1 MEVVELDVDEVF
13 REEPLEEEEVLSNI
27 EKPKKPHGNKGRAL
41 TPSQIANLEKGREIR
56 RAMKDE
62 RIKEEA
68 KKRPNVAKALKVE
81 LAVPAQPEPP
91 PIPPKPKLKRHK
103 QVIVFQSDSESDEEA
118 NQIII
123 KRGKRKQAPKKQ
135 PEPEPEPEI
144 EEYEFP
150 QSPLMFEPAP
160 RFRLKRV

>member
-1 MEVVELDVDEVF
+1 MELAVEEVF
-13 REEPLEEEEVLSNI
+13 REEPTEEEDAPSAI
-27 EKPKKPHGNKGRAL
+27 EKPKKPHGNKGRAP
-41 TPSQIANLEKGREIR
+41 TAAQIANLEKGREVR
-56 RAMKDE
+56 KAMKDE

-81 LAVPAQPEPP
+81 LAVPSQPDTP

-123 KRGKRKQAPKKQ
+123 KRSKRKPAPKKAEPIQ
-135 PEPEPEPEI
+135 EQEEYYEPEPQFFEPE
-144 EEYEFP
+144 
-150 QSPLMFEPAP
+150 P